1 MEAHEVAASLQR
13 SREQLRAELFST
25 GDPEGSLDGLSP
37 RSAIMNFLLAPE
49 RRGLV
54 LAGLG
59 AAFAIAGRG
68 GALAGPIGIGRLL
81 WSLLGMTRSR
91 RR

>member
-1 MEAHEVAASLQR
+1 
-13 SREQLRAELFST
+13 
-25 GDPEGSLDGLSP
+25 
-37 RSAIMNFLLAPE
+37 MNFLLAPE

-68 GALAGPIGIGRLL
+68 GALAGSIGIGRLL

-91 RR
+91 GR